1 MTESLIFHSSFDS
14 TRFTALHPG
23 DYPNLAQAQV
33 EAVISLLLGR
43 SLVVNNTYAFDSR
56 SVHNLLATVL
66 ETRDEVRNRTGTGE
80 SGRKRLDDARPFSL
94 RWYGGPDFLACC
106 AGQLTRLEP
115 PERRFILSHWKAI
128 DGNDPARVDLA
139 EALTARDDQ
148 FPGSVAEYDTP
159 AGPGEPGEL
168 ARSFKTLLRLDEYAS
183 SPGGGSPSRVSSR
196 DLLGY
201 LTEFEAMDRDV
212 LATMQR
218 KRQDES
224 GDALDL
230 DTAIRLQKSISKVDH
245 DDKKNRS
252 WAHKKVE
259 EAGGEDGADAF
270 LLQQRQLVDTLY
282 NSVLADSS
290 GSDCELMSSVPRTV
304 GSKPLQRANWLAVDL
319 INTINPLGAEGPPL
333 ASGRDAAAT
342 PVAAEEMSALFETA
356 GQDPDLQAAPLPQ
369 LFLAYWQLIADDDTW
384 LAWQDSCDQLQL
396 GLRRAQR
403 RRSMGR
409 QPDSYLTDS
418 WLSHL
423 DMLQDQLPHVR
434 AEQGRLLAGLTLG
447 EQDYLE
453 VNQVE
458 QPGTATYV
466 ESLASGQ
473 YIDRYLRGVM
483 V

>member
-14 TRFTALHPG
+14 TRFTALNPG

-43 SLVVNNTYAFDSR
+43 SLVINNTYAFDSR

-66 ETRDEVRNRTGTGE
+66 ETRATMRNQAGKGKG
-80 SGRKRLDDARPFSL
+80 GRKRLDDARPFSL

-106 AGQLTRLEP
+106 AEQLTRLEP

-128 DGNDPARVDLA
+128 DGNDSARVDLA

-148 FPGSVAEYDTP
+148 LPGSVAEYDTP

-168 ARSFKTLLRLDEYAS
+168 TRSFKTLLRLDEYAR
-183 SPGGGSPSRVSSR
+183 SPGGGVPSRRSAR
-196 DLLGY
+196 DLADY
-201 LTEFEAMDRDV
+201 LIEFEGMNRDV
-212 LATMQR
+212 LATMLR
-218 KRQDES
+218 NRQDES
-224 GDALDL
+224 GAALDL
-230 DTAIRLQKSISKVDH
+230 DTAIGLQTSIREVDYDH
-245 DDKKNRS
+245 KKNRS

-259 EAGGEDGADAF
+259 EAGGEDCRDEF

-304 GSKPLQRANWLAVDL
+304 SSKPLQWANWLAVDL
-319 INTINPLGAEGPPL
+319 IRTINPLVAEGPLL
-333 ASGRDAAAT
+333 ASGRDAAQT
-342 PVAAEEMSALFETA
+342 PVAAEEMSAVFETA
-356 GQDPDLQAAPLPQ
+356 RQDPDLQAAPLPQ

-409 QPDSYLTDS
+409 QPDSFLTDS

-453 VNQVE
+453 INEVE

>member
-1 MTESLIFHSSFDS
+1 VTESLIFHSSFDS
-14 TRFTALHPG
+14 TRFTAANPD

-66 ETRDEVRNRTGTGE
+66 ETRDEVRNRRGTGE
-80 SGRKRLDDARPFSL
+80 GGRKRLDEARPFSV
-94 RWYGGPDFLACC
+94 RWYGASDFLACC
-106 AGQLTRLEP
+106 ADQLRRLEP
-115 PERRFILSHWKAI
+115 PDRRFILSHWKAI
-128 DGNDPARVDLA
+128 DGEDSARVELA
-139 EALTARDDQ
+139 EALTARRDQ
-148 FPGSVAEYDTP
+148 LPGSVAEYDTP
-159 AGPGEPGEL
+159 AGPEEPGEL
-168 ARSFKTLLRLDEYAS
+168 ARSYQTLLRLDEYAR
-183 SPGGGSPSRVSSR
+183 SPGGGAPSRRSAR
-196 DLLGY
+196 DLANY
-201 LTEFEAMDRDV
+201 LIEFEGMDRGV
-212 LATMQR
+212 LATMLR
-218 KRQDES
+218 SRQYES
-224 GDALDL
+224 GAALDL
-230 DTAIRLQKSISKVDH
+230 DTAIRLQTSLSEVDY

-259 EAGGEDGADAF
+259 EAGGEDCRDVF

-304 GSKPLQRANWLAVDL
+304 SSTPLQWANWLAVDL
-319 INTINPLGAEGPPL
+319 IKAINSFGAQGPSL
-333 ASGRDAAAT
+333 ASGHDAART
-342 PVAAEEMSALFETA
+342 PVAAEEMSTVFKTA
-356 GQDPDLQAAPLPQ
+356 VEDPDLEAAPLPQ
-369 LFLAYWQLIADDDTW
+369 LFLAYWRLIADDDTW

-409 QPDSYLTDS
+409 QPDSFLTDS

-423 DMLQDQLPHVR
+423 DMLQGQLPHVR
-434 AEQGRLLAGLTLG
+434 ADHGRLIAGLTLG
-447 EQDYLE
+447 KQDYVE
-453 VNQVE
+453 VDQVE

>member
-14 TRFTALHPG
+14 TRFTAQHPD

-56 SVHNLLATVL
+56 SVQNLLATVL
-66 ETRDEVRNRTGTGE
+66 KTRDDVREGAGQG
-80 SGRKRLDDARPFSL
+80 GRKRLDEARPFSV
-94 RWYGGPDFLACC
+94 RWFGGPDFLACC
-106 AGQLTRLEP
+106 AGQLTRLQP
-115 PERRFILSHWKAI
+115 SERRFILSHWKAI
-128 DGNDPARVDLA
+128 DADDAARADLA
-139 EALTARDDQ
+139 EALTTRHTQ
-148 FPGSVAEYDTP
+148 LPGSVAEHDRP
-159 AGPGEPGEL
+159 AASGEPGEL
-168 ARSFKTLLRLDEYAS
+168 ARSFQTLLRLDEYAS
-183 SPGGGSPSRVSSR
+183 SPGGGNPARPAAR

-201 LTEFEAMDRDV
+201 LAEFEQMDRDALV
-212 LATMQR
+212 TMLR
-218 KRQDES
+218 NRQDES

-230 DTAIRLQKSISKVDH
+230 DTVIRLQQSISTVGYE
-245 DDKKNRS
+245 DKKNRS

-259 EAGGEDGADAF
+259 EAGGEDRADEF

-282 NSVLADSS
+282 NSVLADSA

-304 GSKPLQRANWLAVDL
+304 SSKPLQEANSLAVDL
-319 INTINPLGAEGPPL
+319 IETINPLGAKGQL
-333 ASGRDAAAT
+333 MASGQDAVQT
-342 PVAAEEMSALFETA
+342 PVAKEEMSSVFKTA
-356 GQDPDLQAAPLPQ
+356 AEDPGLQAAPLPQ
-369 LFLAYWQLIADDDTW
+369 LFRAYWQLIADDDTW
-384 LAWQDSCDQLQL
+384 LDWQDSCDQLQL

-409 QPDSYLTDS
+409 QPDSFLIDG

-423 DMLQDQLPHVR
+423 DMLQYQLPHVR
-434 AEQGRLLAGLTLG
+434 ADHGRLIAGLRLG
-447 EQDYLE
+447 EHDYVE
-453 VNQVE
+453 IDQVE

-483 V
+483 I

>member
-66 ETRDEVRNRTGTGE
+66 ETRDEVRNRRRTREG
-80 SGRKRLDDARPFSL
+80 GRKRLDDARPFSL
-94 RWYGGPDFLACC
+94 RWYGAPDFLACC
-106 AGQLTRLEP
+106 AEQLTRLAP
-115 PERRFILSHWKAI
+115 SERRFILSHWKAI
-128 DGNDPARVDLA
+128 DGHDQERVDLA
-139 EALTARDDQ
+139 EALTGRHDRL
-148 FPGSVAEYDTP
+148 PGSVAAHDPT
-159 AGPGEPGEL
+159 AASGEPGEL
-168 ARSFKTLLRLDEYAS
+168 DRSFRTLLELDKYARL
-183 SPGGGSPSRVSSR
+183 PGGGNPSRQSSK

-201 LTEFEAMDRDV
+201 LTEFERMDRDV
-212 LATMQR
+212 LAAMLRNT
-218 KRQDES
+218 QDLS

-230 DTAIRLQKSISKVDH
+230 DTAIRLQTSISEVDH

-259 EAGGEDGADAF
+259 EAGGEDCPDVF

-304 GSKPLQRANWLAVDL
+304 SSKPLQQANSLAVDL
-319 INTINPLGAEGPPL
+319 IKAINSFGAEGPTL
-333 ASGRDAAAT
+333 ASGRGAAHM
-342 PVAAEEMSALFETA
+342 PGAAEEMSAVFKTA
-356 GQDPDLQAAPLPQ
+356 VQDPDLEARPLPQ

-403 RRSMGR
+403 RRSLGW
-409 QPDSYLTDS
+409 QPDSFLTDS

-423 DMLQDQLPHVR
+423 DMLQDQFPHVR
-434 AEQGRLLAGLTLG
+434 AERGRLHVGVTLA
-447 EQDYLE
+447 EKDYVE
-453 VNQVE
+453 IEQVE
-458 QPGTATYV
+458 QPSAATYV

-483 V
+483 A